1 MDKGISLMRQ
11 ARIEYLV
18 GVVTLL
24 WSLLSVLFKQP
35 VMVNELADIMPGAY
49 WIFSGFL
56 IGGAQIY
63 IARHPERLIGTFTHW
78 CVIFL
83 SATFWCYLGL
93 AAWVVAAGV
102 VPILIF
108 WATALATLWELG
120 HVRT

>member
-35 VMVNELADIMPGAY
+35 VMVNELAHIMPGAY

-93 AAWVVAAGV
+93 AAWTVAAGV
-102 VPILIF
+102 VPVLIF
-108 WATALATLWELG
+108 WATAAATLWELG

>member
-35 VMVNELADIMPGAY
+35 VMVNELAVIMPGAY

-93 AAWVVAAGV
+93 AAWQVAAGV

-108 WATALATLWELG
+108 WATAAATLWELG

>member
-1 MDKGISLMRQ
+1 MDKGINLMRQ

-35 VMVNELADIMPGAY
+35 VMVNELAGIMPGAY

-63 IARHPERLIGTFTHW
+63 IARHPEKWIGTCTHW

-93 AAWVVAAGV
+93 AAWLVAAGV

-108 WATALATLWELG
+108 WATAAATLWELG

>member
-35 VMVNELADIMPGAY
+35 VMVNELAYIMPGAY

-93 AAWVVAAGV
+93 AAWQVAAGV

-108 WATALATLWELG
+108 WATAAATLWELG

>member
-1 MDKGISLMRQ
+1 MDKGIDMMRQ

-35 VMVNELADIMPGAY
+35 VMVHELTDIMPGAY

-63 IARHPERLIGTFTHW
+63 IARNPDRLIGTFSHW
-78 CVIFL
+78 CIAFL
-83 SATFWCYLGL
+83 SATFWCYLGY
-93 AAWVVAAGV
+93 AAQAVAAGV

-108 WATALATLWELG
+108 WATAAATLWELG